1 MFNRLNSNNN
11 IETNRNHSTKEKVA
25 STIAAVALAC
35 GCTVG
40 LSGCNDKN
48 NNEAKSPEPSV
59 SETTTTDNKDVFDI
73 EVGDAGLNFKTIYSD
88 ALKMNLSVPENAERT
103 YSHPFHD
110 DNPIKASTEIY
121 MWEKDG
127 VYYQYQL
134 TRGFNNPC
142 SADALS
148 EYDSYAKEYDDYVNG
163 ENSAEDVGAEMA
175 GDTVIIYL
183 SDWLAKAIT
192 KVDGGC
198 TVVAGVGASEK
209 LVDNKL
215 TGKMVENTY
224 YYSNGIDEAKKQ
236 QIRPVIKAVMEK
248 TKESFNSVN

>member
-1 MFNRLNSNNN
+1 MFRRLDLNSISFGSRNNY
-11 IETNRNHSTKEKVA
+11 RLKEKLA
-25 STIAAVALAC
+25 STLAAVALAC
-35 GCTVG
+35 GCAAS
-40 LSGCNDKN
+40 LSACGNKN
-48 NNEAKSPEPSV
+48 HAAKSPAPSA
-59 SETTTTDNKDVFDI
+59 SETTTDDNKDVFDI

-88 ALKMNLSVPENAERT
+88 ALKMNISIPENAERT

-121 MWEKDG
+121 IWEKDG

-148 EYDSYAKEYDDYVNG
+148 EYDSYVKEYDDYVNG
-163 ENSAEDVGAEMA
+163 ENSAEDVGAEMV

-192 KVDGGC
+192 KVDNSC
-198 TVVAGVGASEK
+198 TVVAGIGASEK

-248 TKESFNSVN
+248 TKESFKTFN